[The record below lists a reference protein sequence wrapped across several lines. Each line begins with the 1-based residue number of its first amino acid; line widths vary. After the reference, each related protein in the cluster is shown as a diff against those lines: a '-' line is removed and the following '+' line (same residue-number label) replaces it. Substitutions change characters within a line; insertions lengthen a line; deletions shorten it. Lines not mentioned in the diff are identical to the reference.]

1 MAIDMIGQKTGNGAF
16 WVGRDGAKVM
26 VSIENSE
33 PRAFTSI
40 RHAYDWCVSS
50 YADLTGTM
58 RGFSYLNAAEALED
72 EL

>member
-1 MAIDMIGQKTGNGAF
+1 MAKQIIGQKTGNGAF
-16 WVGRDGAKVM
+16 YVALDGAKVL

-33 PRAFTSI
+33 PRTFMSA

-58 RGFSYLNAAEALED
+58 RGFSYLNAAEALE
-72 EL
+72 ELL